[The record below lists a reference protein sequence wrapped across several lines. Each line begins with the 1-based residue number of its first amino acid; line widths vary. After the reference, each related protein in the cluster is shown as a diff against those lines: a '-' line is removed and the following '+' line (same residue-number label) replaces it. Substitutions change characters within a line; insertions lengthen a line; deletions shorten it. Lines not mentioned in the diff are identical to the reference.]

1 MKRKPV
7 YGKRKRQSIDQ
18 KKIEKFYSHDGWNVE
33 YLEEIGLMQIL
44 ADFAKFRYELD
55 SCVRGSSFMS
65 GNTPNALLETLS
77 ELKEELE
84 DIYQGIRNEIGG

>member
-1 MKRKPV
+1 MERKPV
-7 YGKRKRQSIDQ
+7 YGKRKRQSVDQ
-18 KKIEKFYSHDGWNVE
+18 KKIEMFYSHDGWNVD

-55 SCVRGSSFMS
+55 SCVRGSSFIS
-65 GNTPNALLETLS
+65 GNTPKALLETLD

-84 DIYQGIRNEIGG
+84 DIYHGIRHEIGG